1 MSDEAIRKRTQE
13 TAKKL
18 FGGGIK
24 MDPPYLTWKEFDK
37 DLAND
42 FSMHITG
49 NLYSRTVLTLPER
62 QMVACAMLA
71 ALRARDELK
80 LHVNA
85 ALNVGCDPKKLTEI
99 FFQLATYAGMP
110 SVNEALAGV
119 PRGSQR
125 EGRVA
130 DQVSA
135 YIDGHARGPAVRHSR
150 PSTSLR
156 ILTAE
161 RGSSGFSKDW
171 IPRDL
176 RGNDSDEGVF
186 ELLTSASKC

>member
-1 MSDEAIRKRTQE
+1 VPAPKVDKSSQKDGGVTQSKGKGKGLRGRMTVSDNTIRKKTQE

-24 MDPPYLTWKEFDK
+24 MDPPYLTWKEFDR

-99 FFQLATYAGMP
+99 FFQLATYGGMP
-110 SVNEALAGV
+110 SVNEALQV
-119 PRGSQR
+119 YR
-125 EGRVA
+125 EV
-130 DQVSA
+130 
-135 YIDGHARGPAVRHSR
+135 
-150 PSTSLR
+150 LK
-156 ILTAE
+156 E
-161 RGSSGFSKDW
+161 RGEW
-171 IPRDL
+171 PIQ
-176 RGNDSDEGVF
+176 
-186 ELLTSASKC
+186 